1 MKAALKTSLA
11 AAAFFTAA
19 LARAS
24 DAPPT
29 PVHLADIFRNCVLNS
44 LQGGVR
50 TPLQWDKGKKDTP
63 ASTHDLFVFPEMS
76 GQAATQIELHYFETS
91 RKDVSYGYYRIESR
105 AGGDEDGVFRDHKYD
120 FRIHGRQI
128 EFMKPGDKD
137 RAFSMTLSSTEEN
150 FNKATKTTYDAAAR
164 AGLCMVRGLDV
175 RPDAP

>member
-1 MKAALKTSLA
+1 MKAALKPSLV
-11 AAAFFTAA
+11 AAFFAVG

-24 DAPPT
+24 DAPP
-29 PVHLADIFRNCVLNS
+29 PSLHLIDIFRSCVSNS

-50 TPLQWDKGKKDTP
+50 TSLQWDKGKNDST
-63 ASTHDLFVFPEMS
+63 STHDLFVFPETA
-76 GQAATQIELHYFETS
+76 GQAATKIELHYFGTS

-105 AGGDEDGVFRDHKYD
+105 AGSDQDGVLRDHKYD

-150 FNKATKTTYDAAAR
+150 FNKVTKTTYDAAER
-164 AGLCMVRGLDV
+164 TGLCMASGLHTQ
-175 RPDAP
+175 PLAP